1 VRDFTDV
8 QKKRIETYWRKREDI
23 LQRGGREAWKQ
34 IWKEGWEMGFKESLI
49 EGRWDL
55 VSNLLE
61 ERFGTEAFNLYC
73 IIDSLLELSNRELA
87 DVLLNLSA
95 RELLARFGN
104 VVWREETLQEG
115 RQEGRVEG
123 RWQMVE
129 SCLKV
134 RFGSLDEELSGAI
147 CADARR
153 LANAS
158 LRQRQGRTQTQQR
171 FAIALMLQLP
181 PEELTRLLLNL
192 SREELLERFGK

>member
-87 DVLLNLSA
+87 DVLLNLSDQ
-95 RELLARFGN
+95 ELLARFGD

-123 RWQMVE
+123 R
-129 SCLKV
+129 
-134 RFGSLDEELSGAI
+134 
-147 CADARR
+147 
-153 LANAS
+153 
-158 LRQRQGRTQTQQR
+158 
-171 FAIALMLQLP
+171 
-181 PEELTRLLLNL
+181 
-192 SREELLERFGK
+192 